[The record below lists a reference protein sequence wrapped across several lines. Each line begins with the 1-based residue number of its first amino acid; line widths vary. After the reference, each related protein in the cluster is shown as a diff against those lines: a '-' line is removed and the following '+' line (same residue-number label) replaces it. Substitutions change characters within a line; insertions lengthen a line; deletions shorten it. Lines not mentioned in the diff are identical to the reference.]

1 MRCHVIIIIDGGIL
15 HAKSIYVFTTF
26 HISFS
31 RILCEFNIFCV
42 DLSMKIAITMQ
53 TQYYYSS
60 I

>member
-1 MRCHVIIIIDGGIL
+1 MRCHVVIIIDGGVQHTKL
-15 HAKSIYVFTTF
+15 IYVFTTF

-42 DLSMKIAITMQ
+42 NLSIKIAITMQ